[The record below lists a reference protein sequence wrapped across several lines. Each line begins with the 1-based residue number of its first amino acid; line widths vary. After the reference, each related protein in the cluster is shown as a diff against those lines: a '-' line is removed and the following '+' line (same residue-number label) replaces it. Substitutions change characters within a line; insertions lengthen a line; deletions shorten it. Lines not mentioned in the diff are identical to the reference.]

1 MFIATIRSINWTKTS
16 NKDMPHFSSC
26 NESETTDKLTNEIPK
41 IFVEF
46 QPYESILNAEDNGNF
61 ITIVPHDVSP
71 FVSGRNCTS
80 LQSEA
85 SGRGQEGRQGQTDG
99 GSIPGCFAGQPGA
112 RARSSFNPD
121 PRLVLSAITKIYS
134 TKERPKSAKRTY
146 FTNKSKLS
154 EASIS
159 VANSDDADEDA
170 YPGNLNAVP
179 PASCSEGRMDKH
191 LDGNSDDA
199 GKDTK
204 DAHPGNLGA
213 VPTASCSEGLMDT
226 SLDAIQHTA
235 SCQNPVAGLPA
246 HADQKDNEK
255 IRGLIGGQ
263 IDSGIKPQQ
272 DGNEANNLTTAAD
285 QSQCTLKDTS
295 GNILKKTSSDDERDF
310 GQDHNN
316 GSKTSSV
323 KRTRDVRIDTTND
336 DVSKD
341 IVNYSSSDG
350 QHSGDI
356 LKDNTTNDDV
366 VKDIVDSSLSDG
378 EIKANIDQDL
388 GKGEHLK
395 TEAAAQNN
403 PKKTDE
409 RIVVK
414 DNDCIDCEDIL
425 NALKDLA
432 KERIDIGEKDT
443 KEVSNGSDA
452 VLTSQKTIKHKGT
465 NDNSV
470 AIKEVQYRMG
480 NQNSGNSEEKQDGTV
495 KENPKISKSNSIRG
509 QLTYSESISEGESIY
524 CNQNE
529 NKNGRKLEENS
540 PILVGKKSHIK
551 HNVLH
556 DDENLEKSLNSPKLL
571 RKHTQIKFNTL
582 HTEDENLDKGLN
594 SPILARRKSQYSI
607 NLLGDESVTSDT
619 SSSCPKLVHRQP
631 QTKQTSGDGKNNALE
646 ANVDHPKQCL
656 KEPYASSRD
665 EGSKLDVD
673 ANHRTIIRRNSQFV
687 LDVRDTKDNALESH
701 LNTSGTEFIQSKP
714 VIDVACD
721 KLSKPDSYPKIV
733 RTSSIRDDEPENDDE
748 KNGPKIVRKY
758 QIGRTK
764 TEKNKQQSNKIY
776 TNAAKSPYI
785 NCGAIPQSSKR
796 NHNYYTSVI
805 YSGTMNKCNKN
816 IYPAKGPT
824 KKVTR
829 KVTTKHATRGGY
841 EKPGKCSIGI

>member
-1 MFIATIRSINWTKTS
+1 MLFHQR
-16 NKDMPHFSSC
+16 P
-26 NESETTDKLTNEIPK
+26 
-41 IFVEF
+41 V
-46 QPYESILNAEDNGNF
+46 
-61 ITIVPHDVSP
+61 V
-71 FVSGRNCTS
+71 
-80 LQSEA
+80 
-85 SGRGQEGRQGQTDG
+85 RGM
-99 GSIPGCFAGQPGA
+99 
-112 RARSSFNPD
+112 
-121 PRLVLSAITKIYS
+121 
-134 TKERPKSAKRTY
+134 
-146 FTNKSKLS
+146 
-154 EASIS
+154 
-159 VANSDDADEDA
+159 
-170 YPGNLNAVP
+170 
-179 PASCSEGRMDKH
+179 MDKH
-191 LDGNSDDA
+191 QDGNSGDA
-199 GKDTK
+199 AKDTK
-204 DAHPGNLGA
+204 DAYTGNFDA
-213 VPTASCSEGLMDT
+213 VATASCSEGLMDA
-226 SLDAIQHTA
+226 SLNAIQHTA
-235 SCQNPVAGLPA
+235 SCQNPDAGLPA

-263 IDSGIKPQQ
+263 SGSGINPQQ
-272 DGNEANNLTTAAD
+272 DRNEANNLTTAAD
-285 QSQCTLKDTS
+285 QSGNTLKDKS
-295 GNILKKTSSDDERDF
+295 GNSLNKTSSSARDF
-310 GQDHNN
+310 DQDHNN
-316 GSKTSSV
+316 GSKTAPV
-323 KRTRDVRIDTTND
+323 KHRRDVSKDTTND

-356 LKDNTTNDDV
+356 LKDTAKDDV
-366 VKDIVDSSLSDG
+366 VKDIVDFSLSDG

-395 TEAAAQNN
+395 TEAATQNK
-403 PKKTDE
+403 PEKTD
-409 RIVVK
+409 RSIGVK

-443 KEVSNGSDA
+443 KDVSNGSDA
-452 VLTSQKTIKHKGT
+452 VLTPKGAIKDKGT

-470 AIKEVQYRMG
+470 AITEVQYRMG
-480 NQNSGNSEEKQDGTV
+480 NQNSGNSEEKKDGTV
-495 KENPKISKSNSIRG
+495 KENPKFSNTNSIRR

-524 CNQNE
+524 CNQDQ
-529 NKNGRKLEENS
+529 NKNDKKLEENS

-551 HNVLH
+551 HKVLH
-556 DDENLEKSLNSPKLL
+556 DDGNLDKSYKSSPVLL

-582 HTEDENLDKGLN
+582 HTEDENLDKGIN

-607 NLLGDESVTSDT
+607 NLSGDEYVKSDK
-619 SSSCPKLVHRQP
+619 SSSCPKLVHRQS
-631 QTKQTSGDGKNNALE
+631 QAKLAIGDGKTNHLE
-646 ANVDHPKQCL
+646 KDPNHPTQCL

-687 LDVRDTKDNALESH
+687 LDVRDIKDNALESH
-701 LNTSGTEFIQSKP
+701 WNTSGIEFIQSKP
-714 VIDVACD
+714 VIDVACN
-721 KLSKPDSYPKIV
+721 KLNKPDIYPKIV
-733 RTSSIRDDEPENDDE
+733 RASSIRDDEPENDDE

-796 NHNYYTSVI
+796 NHNYYTSGI

-816 IYPAKGPT
+816 IYPAKGPA